1 LAALILALSAAPAS
15 ASQGLYDF
23 FGHTGAGAGQFAA
36 GLEEPRTEDRN
47 EKFEPG
53 PAGIAV
59 NDTSGDIYVADRVNN
74 RVQQFDSEYNFIR
87 AWGVDVVASGEDDS
101 GTTGFEVCKANPPSN
116 DVCQAGVASGLAGGM
131 SKPAG
136 IAVDQ
141 ANQNVYVM
149 DVANRRVNQY
159 DPTGTF
165 VRSWGGGVDTGA
177 SSFEIC
183 TEASTC
189 QAGVSGSFG
198 GAFGSTNEPNHVAI
212 APGGPYAGDLFVADA
227 GNQRMQVFDPTT
239 GAFVAAFG
247 KDVLQSGTETFGK
260 RVCIAAL
267 ANNVCKAGSSPVVNN
282 IPPANSYGFGE
293 FHGSAG
299 ANSRP
304 STFAVDANGSIYVP
318 GVTNYALQKY
328 SPDLGSESDF
338 APYLCTRLEVPGTT
352 EPQPTGCSEVGVD
365 PQTNDVYVA
374 YGIRGEKIIC
384 AGIAEG
390 CVPKPFVKE
399 RAIARLD
406 SAGSEPPLE
415 EGILEGFGVRYI
427 NGIAV
432 DGSVGVPG
440 RSGHVFLTVNG
451 PEQRV
456 DVLFDGT
463 PPDFEF
469 APIDPAEVKAHEIT
483 AHLTINPHGNSV
495 DTSYQFETLI
505 QGGVWKPYP
514 LPPAS
519 VGNGTSPVAIDAV
532 VANLRAN
539 TKYRIRLAVKKGDR
553 RLSPE
558 QTFTTPP
565 SAPTVETG
573 EARWSGPPSSG
584 PSLTFFATVD
594 DENLPVHYYFEYGA
608 DASYGA
614 RVPLFETGSYA
625 ASQEPFVGRQTVNGL
640 DPAGSY
646 HYRIVARSASGASV
660 GADREVGPS
669 QSGGRFA
676 EQVSP
681 ADKGVGNVRES
692 PLSFFFRG
700 ESLQAAASGDRLA
713 YQYEYGN
720 PDATAGGEMLEFA
733 KRGSSAWATEQ
744 LVAASNAPPEAN
756 PVLGATQGFVMWLSP
771 ELDCSFMQARNT
783 VNSETPPA
791 DVENYIWHLY
801 RGDDAGN
808 FKMITPTPLSG
819 NQSDPVF
826 RVLGAASDCS
836 RVVFQTKY
844 RLLPSVPEV
853 IFLGNPHFY
862 EWEAGGGPDGTLRP
876 VDVRPDGSVPS
887 GGASMGLDGNFDVPP
902 NNAVSRPDGDRAFF
916 VATSNAGGDSGN
928 AAIFVRES
936 AAGTTDPAC
945 LSSPRCTVDVSQS
958 QTATPNTDTTVF
970 QMASADGSHVFFKAM
985 AGLAANSPASPIGN
999 SLYDYD
1005 VDTGELRDLT
1015 PDSNPADSAGA
1026 VVEGVFG
1033 TGDDGSYIYFATK
1046 GQLIAGKGRTYL
1058 ENNDSLN
1065 GFDNV
1070 YLSHNGALSYVGSI
1084 TKKDAGRD
1092 EGGLYLGAFVQALA
1106 SNVGPKLRSRV
1117 TPDGR
1122 HLLFVSGVNLDP
1134 PYDSAGKREIY
1145 RYSADDSTISCISCR
1160 PDGDPPTVDN
1170 EGIHINENSLA
1181 VTYHSRSITTDG
1193 ARVFFT
1199 SSEELV
1205 EGGTG
1210 EKNAYEWHDGA
1221 LTLLAR
1227 GGEVLDAGADGNDV
1241 FVRTAE
1247 PLVPQDR
1254 DTAPDI
1260 YDLRIDGGF
1269 AYFPPAPC
1277 DPLTE
1282 NSCQGTPPAAPAAGA
1297 DPASSTF
1304 SGPGNPAATVTKPPK
1319 CKKGQVRRKGRCI
1332 KRHKSVHKRA
1342 AKRNRGGS
1350 R

>member
-1 LAALILALSAAPAS
+1 LAALILALSAASAS

-36 GLEEPRTEDRN
+36 GVEEPPTDAHN

-74 RVQQFDSEYNFIR
+74 RVQQFDSEYHFIR
-87 AWGVDVVASGEDDS
+87 AWGVDTIPGGA
-101 GTTGFEVCKANPPSN
+101 TGFEKCTTITT
-116 DVCQAGVASGLAGGM
+116 CQAGAASDLAGGM
-131 SKPAG
+131 NKPAG
-136 IAVDQ
+136 IAVNQ

-159 DPTGTF
+159 DATGTF

-189 QAGVSGSFG
+189 QAGVSGSG
-198 GAFGSTNEPNHVAI
+198 GGEFASIGGLFGSLNEVNHLAI
-212 APGGPYAGDLFVADA
+212 SPGAPSLANPYGGDLFVADA
-227 GNQRMQVFDPTT
+227 GNLRMQIFDPST

-247 KDVLQSGTETFGK
+247 KGVTAGK
-260 RVCIAAL
+260 NVCIAGVD
-267 ANNVCKAGSSPVVNN
+267 VCKGGTASST
-282 IPPANSYGFGE
+282 ANTYGFGS
-293 FHGSAG
+293 HNGGSAG
-299 ANSRP
+299 ANVRP
-304 STFAVDANGSIYVP
+304 STFAVDANGSVYVP
-318 GVTNYALQKY
+318 GLTNNFLQKY
-328 SPDLGSESDF
+328 SPNLGSESDF
-338 APYLCTRLEVPGTT
+338 APYLCTRSEAVTD

-374 YGIRGEKIIC
+374 YGIEGERSK
-384 AGIAEG
+384 
-390 CVPKPFVKE
+390 CVPLFGCPLTPYVKE

-432 DGSVGVPG
+432 DGSTGEE

-456 DVLFDGT
+456 DVLFEGT

-495 DTSYQFETLI
+495 DTTYQLETLI
-505 QGGVWKPYP
+505 QGGAWKPYP
-514 LPPAS
+514 SPAAS
-519 VGNGTSPVAIDAV
+519 VGNGTSPVAIETV

-539 TKYRIRLAVKKGDR
+539 TQYRIRLAVIKGEKQ
-553 RLSPE
+553 LSPE
-558 QTFTTPP
+558 QTFTTPA
-565 SAPTVETG
+565 SAPSVETG
-573 EARWSGPPSSG
+573 EARWSGPPSTN
-584 PSLTFFATVD
+584 PSLTFFSTVD

-625 ASQEPFVGRQTVNGL
+625 ASQEPFIGRQTVNGL

-646 HYRIVARSASGASV
+646 HYRIVARTASGTSV

-681 ADKGVGNVRES
+681 ADKGVGNVRENAFS
-692 PLSFFFRG
+692 YFFRG
-700 ESLQAAASGDRLA
+700 QSLQAAASGDRLA
-713 YQYEYGN
+713 FQFEYGDV
-720 PDATAGGEMLEFA
+720 DATAGGENLELA
-733 KRGSSAWATEQ
+733 ARGASAWATEQ
-744 LVAASNAPPEAN
+744 LVAASNAPSESTPT
-756 PVLGATQGFVMWLSP
+756 LGATQGFVKWLSP
-771 ELDCSFMQARNT
+771 ELDCSFLQARNT

-801 RGDDAGN
+801 RRDDGGN
-808 FKMITPTPLSG
+808 FKMITPTPLNGKSELK
-819 NQSDPVF
+819 
-826 RVLGAASDCS
+826 VLGAASDCS
-836 RVVFQTKY
+836 NVVFQTGY
-844 RLLPSVPEV
+844 RLLPGLPAQQAE
-853 IFLGNPHFY
+853 HFY
-862 EWEAGGGPDGTLRP
+862 EWEAGGGPGGTLRS
-876 VDVRPDGSVPS
+876 VDVRPDGSIPP
-887 GGASMGLDGNFDVPP
+887 GGASMGLDNNKPVPP
-902 NNAVSRPDGDRAFF
+902 NNVVSRPDGDRAFF
-916 VATSNAGGDSGN
+916 VATSNAGGDEGK
-928 AAIFVRES
+928 AAIFVRKNH
-936 AAGTTDPAC
+936 AV
-945 LSSPRCTVDVSQS
+945 TVDVSQS

-970 QMASADGSHVFFKAM
+970 QMASADGSHVFFKAGV
-985 AGLAANSPASPIGN
+985 GLAANPPVPAPPGN
-999 SLYDYD
+999 SLYDYN
-1005 VDTGELRDLT
+1005 VDTGVLRDLT

-1033 TGDDGSYIYFATK
+1033 ASDDGSYIYFASK
-1046 GQLIAGKGRTYL
+1046 GQLVPGQGKTFS
-1058 ENNDSLN
+1058 ENNSQ

-1070 YLSHNGALSYVGSI
+1070 YLSHDGALSYVGSI

-1092 EGGLYLGAFVQALA
+1092 ESAFSLGAFVQAQA
-1106 SNVGPKLRSRV
+1106 ANVGPKLRSRV

-1145 RYSADDSTISCISCR
+1145 RYSADEEQTVCISCR
-1160 PDGDPPTVDN
+1160 PDGSPPTVDN
-1170 EGIHINENSLA
+1170 EGIHVNENLSA
-1181 VTYHSRSITTDG
+1181 VTYHSRAISTDG
-1193 ARVFFT
+1193 SRVFFT

-1210 EKNAYEWHDGA
+1210 EDNAYEWHDGA

-1227 GGEVLDAGADGNDV
+1227 GGEVLDAGADGSDV

-1247 PLVPQDR
+1247 PMVPQDR

-1260 YDLRIDGGF
+1260 YDLRTDGGF
-1269 AYFPPAPC
+1269 AYFPPEPC

-1282 NSCQGTPPAAPAAGA
+1282 NSCQGTPPPPPAQGA
-1297 DPASSTF
+1297 DPASSSF

-1319 CKKGQVRRKGRCI
+1319 CKKGQVRRKGRCV
-1332 KRHKSVHKRA
+1332 KRHKSAHKRA
-1342 AKRNRGGS
+1342 AKRDRGGS